1 MEESNKIL
9 KEQIEKLPTALKNF
23 VLSNEWTKKLR
34 VYLDN
39 LQLEEWQKVSVE
51 NEVFLILMGFEEYAN
66 LPGNISENTEIDFGV
81 AEKISEFV
89 IKDILKP
96 VADLVAKEFEKSEQ
110 TPSSSIG
117 NSFERIILNQAKAMQ
132 PARLASESVA
142 GGPAREAG
150 SGSQQP
156 APSSLVPDN
165 LPTEDLKPKPTT
177 PNYSGQDP
185 YREPVE

>member
-9 KEQIEKLPTALKNF
+9 KEQVEKLPTALKNF

-34 VYLDN
+34 VYLDS
-39 LQLEEWQKVSVE
+39 LRLEEWQKVSVE
-51 NEVFLILMGFEEYAN
+51 NEVFLILMGFDEYAN
-66 LPGNISENTEIDFGV
+66 LPGNIYENTEMDFEV

-89 IKDILKP
+89 IKDIFKP
-96 VADLVAKEFEKSEQ
+96 VADLVVKEFEKSEQ
-110 TPSSSIG
+110 GSSSAVG
-117 NSFERIILNQAKAMQ
+117 QSFERIILNQAKAMQ
-132 PARLASESVA
+132 PAR
-142 GGPAREAG
+142 EAG

-156 APSSLVPDN
+156 ASSSQVPDN